1 LAGSQVHPSPECGPR
16 MNRRGANYP
25 FDAAIAWPVLGL
37 AELELQRLVHE
48 AEKPA
53 CQDAANGDAV
63 GHGPGAG
70 QAVAARPR
78 AGVTGSIRDHTEEF
92 FALTGREG
100 GFMICEGEVEEL
112 LRIAAE
118 PETLAL
124 NAKAAA
130 IVQDFEVQVYAGG
143 SDQAIQELIGNYI
156 ASLSEIGYMAQPA
169 G

>member
-1 LAGSQVHPSPECGPR
+1 
-16 MNRRGANYP
+16 MNGATV
-25 FDAAIAWPVLGL
+25 IRW
-37 AELELQRLVHE
+37 
-48 AEKPA
+48 
-53 CQDAANGDAV
+53 
-63 GHGPGAG
+63 GAG
-70 QAVAARPR
+70 IPGREASGLDVFGGAVARMEELAKQGRIH
-78 AGVTGSIRDHTEEF
+78 SHKEF

-124 NAKAAA
+124 NAKAGA

-143 SDQAIQELIGNYI
+143 SDQTIQELIGNYI
-156 ASLSEIGYMAQPA
+156 ASLSEIGYMGQPA